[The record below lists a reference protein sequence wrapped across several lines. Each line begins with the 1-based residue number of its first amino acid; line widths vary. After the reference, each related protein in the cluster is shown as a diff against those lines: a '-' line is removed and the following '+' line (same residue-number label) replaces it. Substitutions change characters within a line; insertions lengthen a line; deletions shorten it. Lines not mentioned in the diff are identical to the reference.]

1 MRIAICGSHA
11 TGKST
16 LLHELTRTRPELT
29 LIEEPYF
36 RLVDAGHV
44 FNHPPSIEDFE
55 QLFDDAIATFDV
67 SHAHSVAFDRSPADY
82 LAYLTALQ
90 SDTTLAERIAL
101 TRDALSALDLVVFV
115 PIEKRDVIETNEMP
129 KLRRHVD
136 ALLREMLVEQTW
148 GFVKPELEVCGT
160 PCERAQMVT
169 DYLDALKV

>member
-16 LLHELTRTRPELT
+16 LLHELKRVRPDFT
-29 LIEEPYF
+29 LIEEPYY

-55 QLFDDAIATFDV
+55 QLFDHAIAT
-67 SHAHSVAFDRSPADY
+67 SHASHTHSVAFDRSPADY

-90 SDTTLAERIAL
+90 PDTTLAERVAL
-101 TRDALSALDLVVFV
+101 THDALATLDLVVFV
-115 PIEKRDVIETNEMP
+115 PIEKRDVIETTEMP
-129 KLRRHVD
+129 KLRRRVD

-148 GFVKPELEVCGT
+148 GFVVPVLEVCGT
-160 PCERAQMVT
+160 PYERAQMVT
-169 DYLDALKV
+169 DYLDALNV